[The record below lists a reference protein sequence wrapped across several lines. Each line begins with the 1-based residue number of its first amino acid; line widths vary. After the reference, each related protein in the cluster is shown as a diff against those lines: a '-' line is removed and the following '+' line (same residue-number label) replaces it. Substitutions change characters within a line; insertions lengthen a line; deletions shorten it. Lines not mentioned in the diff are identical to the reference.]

1 MSKVVFNYTELR
13 EDVKSEWHKQ
23 NIANFNYEKYEKWK
37 SEPCSE
43 HNEHSVNQAMIAGFQ
58 PFDMSPDGEEALQ
71 EMYNDEMQYNIDT
84 SDRKSLE
91 KLADELGVNHSSK
104 GKRKRK
110 GDRLM

>member
-1 MSKVVFNYTELR
+1 MVFNDTELR
-13 EDVKSEWHKQ
+13 EDVWSAWHEQ

-37 SEPCSE
+37 SESCSE
-43 HNEHSVNQAMIAGFQ
+43 HNEHSWEQAHESGYEWE
-58 PFDMSPDGEEALQ
+58 GEYGVEALQ

-110 GDRLM
+110 GDRLI

>member
-1 MSKVVFNYTELR
+1 MVFNDTELR
-13 EDVKSEWHKQ
+13 EDVWSAWHEQ

-37 SEPCSE
+37 SESCSE
-43 HNEHSVNQAMIAGFQ
+43 HNEHSWEQAHESGYEWEGEY
-58 PFDMSPDGEEALQ
+58 GEEALQ
-71 EMYNDEMQYNIDT
+71 EMYAEEMEGTIMRR

-110 GDRLM
+110 GDRLI

>member
-1 MSKVVFNYTELR
+1 MVFNYTELR

-37 SEPCSE
+37 SESCPE
-43 HNEHSVNQAMIAGFQ
+43 HNEHSVQQALVAGYEGE
-58 PFDMSPDGEEALQ
+58 DGEESLQ

-110 GDRLM
+110 GDRLI